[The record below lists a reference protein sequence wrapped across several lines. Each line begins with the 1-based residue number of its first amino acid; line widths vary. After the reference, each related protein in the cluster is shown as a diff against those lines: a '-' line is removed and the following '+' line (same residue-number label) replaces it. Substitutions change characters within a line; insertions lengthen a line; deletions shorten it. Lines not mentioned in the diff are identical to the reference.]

1 MDFFQNYDKEVKN
14 IKNFLQKEFAG
25 IRTGAASV
33 SVLDGIKVEAY
44 GTQTP
49 LNQLASISIQDAVSL
64 VINPFDPSISD
75 SIEKAI
81 VDSGMG
87 LGVSNSGSSI
97 IVSFP
102 SLTAERR
109 VVLIKLAKEKLEN
122 ARVSLRKARDD
133 IKNKIE
139 SVTKNGEISE
149 DEKFRYF
156 EEMEKIIKESN
167 EILDKMYSI
176 KEKEINE

>member
-25 IRTGAASV
+25 IRTGAASI

-75 SIEKAI
+75 SIERAI
-81 VDSGMG
+81 IDSGMG

-109 VVLIKLAKEKLEN
+109 VVLIKLAKEKLED
-122 ARVSLRKARDD
+122 ARIRLRRLRDE
-133 IKNKIE
+133 IKSEILE
-139 SVTKNGEISE
+139 AEKNGEISE
-149 DEKFRYF
+149 DDKFRLL
-156 EEMEKIIKESN
+156 EE
-167 EILDKMYSI
+167 LDKKVKEDNKVFDGMYDL